1 MRDSDDE
8 AVDGRRC
15 LELLG
20 VWCVYLEG
28 LFSDTDNTERSSSV
42 VQRSRVLNMVM
53 WSYGLNVSPHQKKR
67 YIYMLESSSTSE
79 CKLRGNQI
87 KMKKK
92 PNNKTR
98 NHQGG
103 PYSNMADV
111 LIKREM

>member
-20 VWCVYLEG
+20 VWCVYLEV

-53 WSYGLNVSPHQKKR
+53 WSYGLNVSPHQKKDT
-67 YIYMLESSSTSE
+67 YICWSPPAPQNVNLEE
-79 CKLRGNQI
+79 IKL
-87 KMKKK
+87 K
-92 PNNKTR
+92 
-98 NHQGG
+98 
-103 PYSNMADV
+103 
-111 LIKREM
+111 